1 MARDLNIKGTA
12 GIVDTDK
19 YVYRKE
25 RDMTKTQ
32 VDWNAVTTGLTDTIN
47 KIRDDRESRK
57 AEIEKKTRET
67 MNQLQDL
74 EQYDNQSLNSKIIGM
89 GGEAGNYIQ
98 SQNDL
103 MRRGLISP
111 SEFLQNTQ
119 NVQDNFKNVKNAF
132 AKFDKDFQNAQLRVQ
147 NNESNIAEQYEMEG
161 IAGFGNLANMDYYV
175 NPTTGTLSFVK
186 KQFDPETGEPIP
198 MTDEY
203 LADPANHLSMNTINV
218 RLNSK
223 SNYQSTSEA
232 VSSEVEK
239 LGEIVTVDPGTRQ
252 SVTTYEDWFQL
263 EGSEELMNDL
273 IGTVINNDQQKIS
286 VLQDM
291 GYTTESFT
299 QDPAVAAE
307 DPSKIL
313 MIPAKDGSGRLVPQ
327 FNEEQEA
334 EMEQYVRNRFAA
346 QISKKAGFTKG
357 TQPVQSRPKT
367 ATEIGRDD
375 RERDRTSLYQNN
387 VDLVTGDGPLATKAA
402 TQLTNIYNN
411 NRGDKPEITSPITRT
426 IGDDGEVIF
435 TIPFE
440 DGVQTVSSLD
450 PSGNVKTPEQIVDEI
465 YDISNPYG
473 DNINIGKDA
482 WKGSYDDLSTGT
494 DKASGSIKF
503 KTIDE
508 IDYTSP
514 VQIGGANVNPVDYL
528 ENILDENFDDG
539 VNANKEDIQSSF
551 SKVIEQL
558 MPPIMADNVKFRVV
572 ATDADGGEEFGGN
585 IKFFFTGPDGKEAMY
600 QFKDTNNKSIR
611 QAYDFLKQSMNKE
624 RTKYNKNKKSKPL

>member
-12 GIVDTDK
+12 GIVDTDQ

-32 VDWNAVTTGLTDTIN
+32 VDWDAVTTGLTDTIN
-47 KIRDDRESRK
+47 EIRDDRESRK
-57 AEIEKKTRET
+57 AEIEKTTRER
-67 MNQLQDL
+67 MNQLQEL

-89 GGEAGNYIQ
+89 SSESGNFIQ

-111 SEFLQNTQ
+111 SEFLQTTQ
-119 NVQDNFKNVKNAF
+119 NVADQFKNVKNAF
-132 AKFDKDFQNAQLRVQ
+132 TKFDKDFQNAQLRVQ

-175 NPTTGTLSFVK
+175 NPTTGTVSFVK
-186 KQFDPETGEPIP
+186 KQFDDSGQPIP

-203 LADPANHLSMNTINV
+203 LSDPANHLSMNTINV

-232 VSSEVEK
+232 VLSEVDK

-299 QDPAVAAE
+299 QDPAVAE
-307 DPSKIL
+307 GDPSKIL

-346 QISKKAGFTKG
+346 QISQKAGFTKG
-357 TQPVQSRPKT
+357 NQPVQSRPKT
-367 ATEIGRDD
+367 AVEIGKDD
-375 RERDRTSLYQNN
+375 RDRDRSSLYQNN
-387 VDLVTGDGPLATKAA
+387 VDLVTGDGPAATKAA

-411 NRGDKPEITSPITRT
+411 NRGDGPEITSPITRT
-426 IGDDGEVIF
+426 IGDDGEVVF

-450 PSGNVKTPEQIVDEI
+450 INGNAKTPEQIVDEI

-473 DNINIGKDA
+473 DNVNIGKDA
-482 WKGSYDDLSTGT
+482 WEGSYDDLSTGT
-494 DKASGSIKF
+494 DKAAGSVKF
-503 KTIDE
+503 KTMDE
-508 IDYTSP
+508 IDYNSP
-514 VQIGGANVNPVDYL
+514 IQIGGANVNPIAYL
-528 ENILDENFDDG
+528 EDQLDVNFDDG
-539 VNANKEDIQSSF
+539 VNANKEDIQQSF
-551 SKVIEQL
+551 TKVIEQL
-558 MPPIMADNVKFRVV
+558 MPPMMQDNYNFRVE
-572 ATDADGGEEFGGN
+572 ASDADSDAYGKGFLR
-585 IKFFFTGPDGKEAMY
+585 FFFTGPDGKETRY
-600 QFKDTNNKSIR
+600 EFKNTNNSSIR
-611 QAYDFLKQSMNKE
+611 QAYNFLKESMNKE